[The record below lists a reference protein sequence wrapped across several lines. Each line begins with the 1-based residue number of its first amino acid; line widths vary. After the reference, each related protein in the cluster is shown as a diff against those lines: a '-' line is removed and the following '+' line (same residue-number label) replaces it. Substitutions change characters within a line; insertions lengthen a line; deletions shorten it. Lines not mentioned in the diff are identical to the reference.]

1 MTNNKQNP
9 ILIVGGGIGGLATA
23 LGLAQADKYVKVL
36 EQAPEFGEV
45 GAGIQLA
52 ANATNVLQKLG
63 VMDKISE
70 NAVFPKRLVLMD
82 AFTGEELSALDID
95 QVYRERYGA
104 PYVVLHRTDLHKALL
119 DACVEHPK
127 VELVTNQEIKTAAD
141 NGKSVEVFT
150 AAGETHSGLAV
161 IGADGIWSKTR
172 KLFVDD
178 QPICSEY
185 VAYRGAIPM
194 EEVANANV
202 GDPEDVYMFIGPNMH
217 VVQYPVRRGEL
228 YNQVVVFKSNQYRK
242 EIEHTDQWGTPE
254 EMDEVFKDTCDR
266 VKTAISYIS
275 RQRRWPMYD
284 RNPIDNWTQGNITLM
299 GDAAHPMLQYLAQGA
314 CQALEDAGYL
324 ADMVSKHGDN
334 YNQAF
339 LEYQK
344 ERQPRTSYVQTS
356 ARNWGEIIHTT
367 NPITKL
373 LRDKILENR
382 TDKDYKFIDQFHGYK
397 KVLEE
402 VN

>member
-1 MTNNKQNP
+1 MINSKENP
-9 ILIVGGGIGGLATA
+9 IIVVGGGIGGLATA
-23 LGLAQADKYVKVL
+23 LGLAQADRYVKVL

-63 VMDKISE
+63 VMDKVSE
-70 NAVFPKRLVLMD
+70 VSVFPKRLVLMD
-82 AFTGEELSALDID
+82 AFTGEELSALNID
-95 QVYRERYGA
+95 ELYRERYGA
-104 PYVVLHRTDLHKALL
+104 PYVVLHRTDLQKTLI
-119 DACVEHPK
+119 DACENHPK
-127 VELVTNQEIKTAAD
+127 IELLTNQEITNAENND
-141 NGKSVEVFT
+141 DSVQVFT
-150 AAGETHSGLAV
+150 AAGESYTGSAV
-161 IGADGIWSKTR
+161 IGADGLWSKTR

-178 QPICSEY
+178 QPVCSEY

-228 YNQVVVFKSNQYRK
+228 YNQVVVFKSSQYRK

-275 RQRRWPMYD
+275 RQKRWPMYD
-284 RNPIDNWTQGNITLM
+284 RDPIENWTQGNITLM

-324 ADMVSKHGDN
+324 ADVVRQHGDN
-334 YNQAF
+334 YSEAF
-339 LEYQK
+339 RKYQK
-344 ERQPRTSYVQTS
+344 ERQPRTAYVQTS
-356 ARNWGEIIHTT
+356 ARKWGEIIHATD
-367 NPITKL
+367 PIMTL
-373 LRDKILENR
+373 LRNKILENR
-382 TDKDYKFIDQFHGYK
+382 TDKDYKYVDQYHGYN
-397 KVLEE
+397 KVLEK

>member
-1 MTNNKQNP
+1 MTNSKENP
-9 ILIVGGGIGGLATA
+9 IIVVGGGIGGLATA

-63 VMDKISE
+63 VMDQISKD
-70 NAVFPKRLVLMD
+70 AVFPKRLVLMD

-95 QVYRERYGA
+95 EVYRERYGA
-104 PYVVLHRTDLHKALL
+104 PYVVLHRTDLQQALL
-119 DACVEHPK
+119 DACVEHPN
-127 VELVTNQEIKTAAD
+127 VELVTGQDVTTAEDHGNA
-141 NGKSVEVFT
+141 VEVVT
-150 AAGETHSGLAV
+150 ASGDTHSGSAMV
-161 IGADGIWSKTR
+161 GADGLWSKTR
-172 KLFVDD
+172 KLFVED
-178 QPICSEY
+178 QPVCSEY
-185 VAYRGAIPM
+185 VAYRGALPWD
-194 EEVANANV
+194 EVADANV
-202 GDPEDVYMFIGPNMH
+202 GDPNDVYMFIGPNMH

-254 EMDEVFKDTCDR
+254 EMDEVFKGTCDR

-275 RQRRWPMYD
+275 RQKRWPMYD
-284 RNPIDNWTQGNITLM
+284 RDPIQNWTEGNITLT

-314 CQALEDAGYL
+314 CQALEDAGFL
-324 ADMVSKHGDN
+324 ADVVKKHGDN

-339 LEYQK
+339 LEFQE
-344 ERQPRTSYVQTS
+344 ERQPRTAYVQTS
-356 ARNWGEIIHTT
+356 ARNWGEIIHATD
-367 NPITKL
+367 PITQL

-382 TDKDYKFIDQFHGYK
+382 TDKDYKFVDQYHGYNK
-397 KVLEE
+397 TLEE
-402 VN
+402 VK

>member
-1 MTNNKQNP
+1 MTNSKQNP
-9 ILIVGGGIGGLATA
+9 IIVVGGGIGGLATA

-63 VMDKISE
+63 VMDRISE
-70 NAVFPKRLVLMD
+70 YAVFPKRLVLMD

-104 PYVVLHRTDLHKALL
+104 PYIVLHRTDLQKALL
-119 DACVEHPK
+119 DACVAHPN
-127 VELVTNQEIKTAAD
+127 VELLTNQEIKTAAD
-141 NGKSVEVFT
+141 NGNSVEVFT
-150 AAGETHSGLAV
+150 AAGESFTGSAV

-172 KLFVDD
+172 KLFVVDE
-178 QPICSEY
+178 PICSEY

-194 EEVANANV
+194 EEVASANV

-284 RNPIDNWTQGNITLM
+284 RNPIENWTQGNITLM

-324 ADMVSKHGDN
+324 ADMVRKHGDN
-334 YNQAF
+334 YHQAF

-344 ERQPRTSYVQTS
+344 ERLPRTTYVQTS

-367 NPITKL
+367 NPITTL
-373 LRDKILENR
+373 LRNKILENR
-382 TDKDYKFIDQFHGYK
+382 TDKDYKYIDQYHGYK